1 MVREREAAWQEPMLS
16 LQMIWGPVK
25 DEGDEMHMCVVT
37 AGQVQSLEPYRVGLV
52 EQIVAAI
59 FHALQAALS

>member
-1 MVREREAAWQEPMLS
+1 MLS